1 MERIIDNVY
10 PEPLF
15 KRLVS
20 IVQRQ
25 YNSWDYNNDFGRYSK
40 STEEGGAFLIPY
52 LNKSV
57 DLAQNIFKSTTLKG
71 SYSLAAVYKND
82 YNTIPNLPHHKD
94 NNACTYTIDVCLF
107 QKEPWSI
114 WVEDKEYFLKPN
126 QAIIIYGEE
135 EEHWREK
142 FPNPETNIVGMLF
155 NHYVEPDHWWNT
167 GKRIDN
173 SE

>member
-1 MERIIDNVY
+1 MKIIVCGAGGIGSNIAKQLVYEDNDVTIID
-10 PEPLF
+10 ESESLL
-15 KRLVS
+15 RL
-20 IVQRQ
+20 
-25 YNSWDYNNDFGRYSK
+25 
-40 STEEGGAFLIPY
+40 

-82 YNTIPNLPHHKD
+82 HNTIPNLPHHKD

-107 QKEPWSI
+107 QEEPWSI
-114 WVEDKEYFLKPN
+114 WVESKEYFLKPN

-135 EEHWREK
+135 EEHWREQ